1 MNIET
6 KFLGEVE
13 IKEQDILTF
22 EMGLPGFPNAQK
34 FVLLPL
40 DADLPLVVLQS
51 IEQQELGFVLAYP
64 FAFKNDYAFDM
75 EEAEKIDLQI
85 EQEEDVIAYAI
96 LTLKESFQESTM
108 NLLAPIIINTKKKL
122 GKQIVLQDSISY
134 PLRYPIGTLEGSAD

>member
-22 EMGLPGFPNAQK
+22 EKGLPGFPSVQK

-64 FAFKNDYAFDM
+64 FAFKKDYAFNI
-75 EEAEKIDLQI
+75 EEEERIDLQI

-108 NLLAPIIINTKKKL
+108 NLLAPIVINTKKKL
-122 GKQIVLQDSISY
+122 GKQIVLQDSIRY
-134 PLRYPIGTLEGSAD
+134 PLRHPIGTMEGSAD